1 LLWTFALHSRIFQSA
16 CETLLQILELHALQ
30 SKKTAWDSLGK
41 RDFFTS
47 KVVPSGLQGSVYKAD
62 LR

>member
-1 LLWTFALHSRIFQSA
+1 MLFKA
-16 CETLLQILELHALQ
+16 
-30 SKKTAWDSLGK
+30 KKTAWDSLGK